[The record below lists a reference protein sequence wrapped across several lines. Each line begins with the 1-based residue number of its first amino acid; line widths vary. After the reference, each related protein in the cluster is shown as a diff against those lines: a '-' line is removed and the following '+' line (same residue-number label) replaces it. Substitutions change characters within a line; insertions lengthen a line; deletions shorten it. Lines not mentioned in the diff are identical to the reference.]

1 MERMPVELVLEVLQ
15 HAGAIL
21 PQDVLDAL
29 CEGISDVRG
38 LGLRRRKYR
47 SGPYSAHQEL
57 EDLFYGA
64 VKVRAALV
72 LVCRQWYRIFVP
84 FLYSIFYAGS
94 LHPAK
99 VILRTLDAKRDL
111 RTHMKQI
118 IAISADLESWTTDF
132 PDTID
137 SLVSLCRKVV
147 RLTLLH
153 RDKLTDDAGGPL
165 SGMPLIRRTAH
176 KWNHLRYL
184 ALSSITWESFV
195 AYVVAIAGSSKLQSL
210 YIHRVSLQRMD
221 LSEASRY
228 LPPHRDLFSL
238 RELVI
243 TDASHACLDL
253 LRFYRFSRLRSFT
266 FQGDMND
273 STDLAL
279 AAFIGPGFFSLEY
292 LSIPYS
298 ALRYQQVILPT
309 GSYTI
314 STQLRTLV
322 LTLSNLDNAVGA
334 PKFPRIPL
342 HKVETLR
349 ITGTNQPSLTLPT
362 KHAFRVWLGGLCDKR
377 RMPDLGQIQIGA
389 VLGELKKEEIELVEP
404 FLTRMET
411 LLRVKKV
418 ALEVLDTSGTK
429 FVTLSAVL
437 DAACIKIVESDLA
450 PSANSG

>member
-29 CEGISDVRG
+29 CQGISDVRG

-47 SGPYSAHQEL
+47 SGPPSAHQEL
-57 EDLFYGA
+57 EDLFYA
-64 VKVRAALV
+64 AIKVRATLV

-99 VILRTLDAKRDL
+99 VILRTLDVKRDL

-118 IAISADLESWTTDF
+118 IAISADLESWTSDF
-132 PDTID
+132 PEAID
-137 SLVSLCRKVV
+137 SLVSLCHKVV
-147 RLTLLH
+147 RLTLLD
-153 RDKLTDDAGGPL
+153 RDKLTSGPL
-165 SGMPLIRRTAH
+165 SGMPLIQRTAH
-176 KWNHLRYL
+176 KWNHLRHL
-184 ALSSITWESFV
+184 ALSSITWESLV

-210 YIHRVSLQRMD
+210 HIHRVSLQRMD
-221 LSEASRY
+221 LTEASLY

-243 TDASHACLDL
+243 TDASPTCLDL

-266 FQGDMND
+266 FHGDMND

-298 ALRYQQVILPT
+298 ALRHQQVILPT

-349 ITGTNQPSLTLPT
+349 ITGTNQPSLTLLT

-389 VLGELKKEEIELVEP
+389 VLGELKKEEVELVEP

-411 LLRVKKV
+411 LLRAKKV
-418 ALEVLDTSGTK
+418 ALEVLETSGTK
-429 FVTLSAVL
+429 FETVSTVL
-437 DAACIKIVESDLA
+437 DAACVKIVESDLA